1 MNNRSM
7 NNNEYDVV
15 IIGAGHNGLVAAT
28 ILARAGHS
36 VLVLEQRENVG
47 GAAATEEVFPG
58 FRADTG
64 AHDASLF
71 QQEMASELFLP
82 MYGLTL
88 REPPVAIFAP
98 QTDGEGLTLWRDTSQ
113 AAEAI
118 DAFSREDARRYPAFV
133 AEVRQMAAIVREMM
147 QVPPPSL
154 TEPHAS
160 DLLSWGK
167 VGLQLKRMGD
177 REMIEFMRILP
188 MSVKEY
194 LDHWFESPALK
205 GALGAAGIA
214 GSRLGPMA
222 VGTNLLF
229 LYQHTQ
235 GFPGTRAVVG
245 GMGELAGAL
254 ARAAADAGAE
264 IRTGCP
270 VSGIQVEEGRATGVT
285 LADGEVIG
293 ANVVVSN
300 ADPRRTLFNLL
311 GPTHLPPREM
321 KQVRNIIYQGTT
333 AKVILALS
341 GLPAFKGQTSEEQL
355 QARIRISP
363 GLEYLERA
371 HDDAKY
377 GRLSAQPYLEMVLP
391 TLANPDLAP
400 QDHHILSVTMQYAP
414 YDLAEGNW
422 DERRDELG
430 DLVVDTLATYAPGI
444 KSLIQQR
451 HVITPLDWE
460 RHYGLTEGSI
470 THGQMGLEQ
479 LLVMRPI
486 PGWSRYETPVKNL
499 YLCGAGTHPG
509 GGVTGAPGRNAAR
522 EIAKALRGG

>member
-1 MNNRSM
+1 M
-7 NNNEYDVV
+7 NNNAYDVV

-36 VLVLEQRENVG
+36 VLVLEQRGAVG
-47 GAAATEEVFPG
+47 GVATTEEIFPG

-71 QQEMASELFLP
+71 QQEIASELFLP

-98 QTDGEGLTLWRDTSQ
+98 QSDGKGLTLWRDTSQ

-118 DAFSREDARRYPAFV
+118 AAFSREDARRYPAFV

-177 REMIEFMRILP
+177 REMTEFMRILP

-222 VGTNLLF
+222 AGTNLLF

-270 VSGIQVEEGRATGVT
+270 VAGIQAEAGRATGVM
-285 LADGEVIG
+285 LADGEVLR
-293 ANVVVSN
+293 ARVVVSN
-300 ADPRRTLFNLL
+300 ADPRRTLFDLL
-311 GPTHLPPREM
+311 GPAHLPPREM
-321 KQVRNIIYQGTT
+321 KQVRNIIYQGST
-333 AKVILALS
+333 AKVLLALG

-355 QARIRISP
+355 HGRIRISP
-363 GLEYLERA
+363 SLEYLERA

-377 GRLSAQPYLEMVLP
+377 GRISARPYLEMVVP
-391 TLANPDLAP
+391 TLANPALAP
-400 QDHHILSVTMQYAP
+400 QGHHLLSVTMQYAP
-414 YDLAEGNW
+414 YELSEGNW

-430 DLVVDTLATYAPGI
+430 DLVVDTLAAYAPGI
-444 KSLIQQR
+444 EALIQQR
-451 HVITPLDWE
+451 HIITPLDWE
-460 RHYGLTEGSI
+460 QQYGLTEGSI
-470 THGQMGLEQ
+470 YHGQMGLEQ

-486 PGWSRYETPVKNL
+486 PGWSRYGTPIKNL

-522 EIAKALRGG
+522 EIVKALRHD